1 MKYTLAI
8 TTMNKFSLL
17 KETLPFHA
25 SIPEIDE
32 IVINDDGDS
41 DYTQIKN
48 LNIPKVK
55 CFKNKTNLGVFR
67 NKIKT
72 LSLASNDWIILLDSD
87 NKLDQKYIDSI
98 KTIDLDENVVYCPTF
113 AMPELNYEI
122 LNNTYVTKNN
132 FLSLL
137 SQRVYDAAFNTCN
150 FLISKKVANC
160 LLTESEDYISEY
172 NYIPNA
178 HDSVVINYLI
188 LKNNFKLY
196 FLKNMHYHHTMG
208 VNGNYVQSYKS
219 SKPFSEVIKT
229 LRF

>member
-1 MKYTLAI
+1 MKFTLAI
-8 TTMNKFSLL
+8 TTMNRFSVL
-17 KETLPFHA
+17 KETLPFHS

-32 IVINDDGDS
+32 IVINDDGNG
-41 DYTQIKN
+41 DYEQIKN

-55 CFKNKTNLGVFR
+55 CFKNEKNLGVFR
-67 NKIKT
+67 NKMKT

-98 KTIDLDENVVYCPTF
+98 KNINLDENVVYCPTF

-122 LNNTYVTKNN
+122 LNNTYVTKND

-137 SQRVYDAAFNTCN
+137 SRRVYDAAFNTCN
-150 FLISKKVANC
+150 FLISKKVANS
-160 LLTESEDYISEY
+160 LLKESEDYISKY

-178 HDSVVINYLI
+178 HDSVAINYLI

-196 FLKNMHYHHTMG
+196 FLKDMHYYHDCSF
-208 VNGNYVQSYKS
+208 NANYNQTVKI
-219 SKPFSEVIKT
+219 SKPFNEVVKT
-229 LRF
+229 FEF